1 MFSNFLCFAAHFLCK
16 NFPFHPREKFRLQV
30 LRQFLHLLDERFN
43 NKLFIKNRHI
53 FLSSR
58 VFFIVHRNTIC

>member
-1 MFSNFLCFAAHFLCK
+1 M
-16 NFPFHPREKFRLQV
+16 QV
-30 LRQFLHLLDERFN
+30 IRQFLHLLDERFN

-58 VFFIVHRNTIC
+58 VFFYRPPQYHMLTRCGI